1 LIRSRHISAITISLI
16 IHCTIRV
23 FQVSDVLLVRGQ
35 LWRVKISEPEDGG
48 GKIRIKRNVDYILPD
63 KGN

>member
-1 LIRSRHISAITISLI
+1 M
-16 IHCTIRV
+16 IRV

-35 LWRVKISEPEDGG
+35 SWRVKISEPADGG

-63 KGN
+63 NVN